1 MSSSRWRFGRQ
12 TGGMIVVYAGR
23 FDPVTNGHLDVV
35 RRAARIFERT
45 IVGVFDAPEH
55 QTLLSTERRVRLLE
69 QCLTGVPG
77 VSVEPFDGLLVDF
90 VRDRGATA
98 IVRGVRSAGDLSRE
112 LEQALV
118 YRDMAADIEQVYLM
132 SDVAQA
138 FVRASRVRELA
149 ATGHNVAH
157 LVPEPVAA
165 VLREIWPI
173 RAEVGPTAT
182 SDVEI
187 LF

>member
-1 MSSSRWRFGRQ
+1 M
-12 TGGMIVVYAGR
+12 VVLYAGR

-55 QTLLSTERRVRLLE
+55 QTLLSTESRVRLLE

-77 VSVEPFDGLLVDF
+77 VSVERFDGLLVDF

-98 IVRGVRSAGDLSRE
+98 IVRGVRSAGDLSLE

-118 YRDMAADIEQVYLM
+118 YRDMAPDIEQVYLM
-132 SDVAQA
+132 SDVTQA

-149 ATGHNVAH
+149 ARATTLPTSCQNRWRPSCVRSGQSGPKWGHCHV
-157 LVPEPVAA
+157 
-165 VLREIWPI
+165 RC
-173 RAEVGPTAT
+173 
-182 SDVEI
+182 
-187 LF
+187 